1 MPGER
6 SQRNP
11 AWYSRIR
18 SSASAVERRP
28 RSPRP
33 PSTPGSALNRLRS
46 SPAENERPEPRTT
59 TTRTS
64 SASEAPTCASVDQ
77 VVGVW
82 ALSWS
87 GRSRVTVRTAPSCC
101 VLTQPLVFSGFTRRP
116 RWRSAVA
123 CLGLLCLSVR
133 SQAHSRLLTIPVGS
147 TAAAQGGTGLREEPV
162 DEPVRALRGLG
173 QRADALAAVVALAQV
188 VGQRRPVSAGDA
200 LALAEMRSVR
210 VGHDIPSVSAAGPR
224 QHRGTAVR
232 VGPGAGSPPL
242 SAAVPVTTASRAHD
256 HPPAGGRPREN
267 GWSDQA

>member
-46 SPAENERPEPRTT
+46 RPAENERPAPRTT

-64 SASEAPTCASVDQ
+64 SSSDDPICARVAH

-82 ALSWS
+82 AFSWS
-87 GRSRVTVRTAPSCC
+87 GRSSVTVRTAPSCC
-101 VLTQPLVFSGFTRRP
+101 VLTQPLVFSGFTRSP
-116 RWRSAVA
+116 RWRSAAA
-123 CLGLLCLSVR
+123 CLGLLCLLVR

-147 TAAAQGGTGLREEPV
+147 TAAAQGGAGLRQEPV
-162 DEPVRALRGLG
+162 DEAVRALRGLG
-173 QRADALAAVVALAQV
+173 QRADALAAAVALPQV
-188 VGQRRPVSAGDA
+188 GGQRRPVPAGDP
-200 LALAEMRSVR
+200 LALAEIRSVR
-210 VGHDIPSVSAAGPR
+210 VGHDFPPCQLPAHVSTGPEPSVPAPVL
-224 QHRGTAVR
+224 AVR
-232 VGPGAGSPPL
+232 RL
-242 SAAVPVTTASRAHD
+242 SAVVL
-256 HPPAGGRPREN
+256 G
-267 GWSDQA
+267 